1 MQSGEHITK
10 LDELQDID
18 ELYVEEVSMFV
29 ARLPGPD
36 FESKNRGAFMKIR
49 LFEEVREQ

>member
-18 ELYVEEVSMFV
+18 ELYVEEVNTSI
-29 ARLPGPD
+29 ARLTH
-36 FESKNRGAFMKIR
+36 
-49 LFEEVREQ
+49 